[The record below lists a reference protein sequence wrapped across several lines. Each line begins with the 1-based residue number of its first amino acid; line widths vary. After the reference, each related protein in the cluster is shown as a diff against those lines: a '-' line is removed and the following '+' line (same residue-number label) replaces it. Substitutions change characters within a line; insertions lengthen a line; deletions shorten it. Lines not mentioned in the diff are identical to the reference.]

1 MELEIK
7 EPVSD
12 NARSIIN
19 PHSPLLV
26 SPLMISYLRPREGCL
41 LLPVPVHGL
50 RSAEL
55 CVPGLP
61 HLHCLHARQEGADV
75 RAAGA
80 ARHVHHHH
88 HEGDRPV

>member
-26 SPLMISYLRPREGCL
+26 SPLMISCLRPREGCVL
-41 LLPVPVHGL
+41 LTVPVHGL

-55 CVPGLP
+55 RVPGLP
-61 HLHCLHARQEGADV
+61 HLHSLHASQEGAVV
-75 RAAGA
+75 RAAGGP
-80 ARHVHHHH
+80 RHVHHHQH
-88 HEGDRPV
+88 GGD